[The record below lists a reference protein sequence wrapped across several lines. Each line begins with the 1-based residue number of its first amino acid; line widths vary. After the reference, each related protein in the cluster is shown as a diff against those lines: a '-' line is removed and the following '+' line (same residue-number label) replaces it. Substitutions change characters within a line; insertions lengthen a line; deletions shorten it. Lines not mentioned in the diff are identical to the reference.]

1 MNWASCCLFFLWVL
15 FVRVDGVLLWHRHNS
30 GRVPTLQYIYSSF
43 PHLAMV
49 IRIMPG
55 LVKTMLQNGLKWWLT
70 TTVISMYLIGNGCR
84 VKRVAI
90 RFYEQNCGMLCSRSA
105 AVSKY
110 LYGLQFCILLKELQL
125 STVLGENYQG
135 STSSWRHSHPC
146 LPHGRGPSRG

>member
-30 GRVPTLQYIYSSF
+30 GRVPTLQYIY
-43 PHLAMV
+43 
-49 IRIMPG
+49 R
-55 LVKTMLQNGLKWWLT
+55 
-70 TTVISMYLIGNGCR
+70 YLIRCR

>member
-55 LVKTMLQNGLKWWLT
+55 LVKTMLQNGLKW
-70 TTVISMYLIGNGCR
+70 YLIGNGCR

>member
-1 MNWASCCLFFLWVL
+1 
-15 FVRVDGVLLWHRHNS
+15 
-30 GRVPTLQYIYSSF
+30 
-43 PHLAMV
+43 MV
-49 IRIMPG
+49 IRIHGFTILSSFMPG
-55 LVKTMLQNGLKWWLT
+55 LVKTMLQNGLKW
-70 TTVISMYLIGNGCR
+70 YLIRCR